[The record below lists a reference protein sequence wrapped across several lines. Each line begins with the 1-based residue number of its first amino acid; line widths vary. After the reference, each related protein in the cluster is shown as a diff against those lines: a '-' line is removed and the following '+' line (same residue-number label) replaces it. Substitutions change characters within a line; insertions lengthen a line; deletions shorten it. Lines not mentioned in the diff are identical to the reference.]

1 MIFLQKITEP
11 TAFSAKRRQAAKKKG
26 LKVVGSDKG
35 AELLYFSGALQPQ
48 SGQKFV
54 VQSFPQVHFQG
65 FTGAFAPQSG
75 QNLVSFVL
83 PQEQFHTLPVH
94 EGGVRF
100 SAAIRN
106 RSSARVIY

>member
-1 MIFLQKITEP
+1 M
-11 TAFSAKRRQAAKKKG
+11 KKKV
-26 LKVVGSDKG
+26 LKAVGYDKG
-35 AELLYFSGALQPQ
+35 AELLYLSGALLPQ

-83 PQEQFHTLPVH
+83 PQEQFHTLPDH
-94 EGGVRF
+94 AGAGCI

-106 RSSARVIY
+106 RSSALVIY